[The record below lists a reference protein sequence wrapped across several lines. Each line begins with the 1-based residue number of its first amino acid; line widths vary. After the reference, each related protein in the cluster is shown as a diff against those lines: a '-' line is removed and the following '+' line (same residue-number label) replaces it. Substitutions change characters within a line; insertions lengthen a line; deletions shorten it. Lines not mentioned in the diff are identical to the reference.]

1 MQLRIASTGNVRCLY
16 GELIDLVQL
25 GPLSIRRGSHVEPD
39 AEGNWTCD
47 LSPVDGP
54 QLGPFPS
61 RSIALDAEV
70 SWLQELW
77 LIRR

>member
-1 MQLRIASTGNVRCLY
+1 MQLLISATGDVRCLY
-16 GELIDLVQL
+16 GELIDLLQI

-54 QLGPFPS
+54 HLGPFPS
-61 RSIALDAEV
+61 RSTALDVEV
-70 SWLQELW
+70 AWLNEHW